1 MKRMPKEGQI
11 DPSKTFESQKELV
24 IKMIIPTIKKLLDP
38 EVYPVGENILYQII
52 YRRHRSQR
60 DTYRI
65 SKKTEEERKKEAK
78 RKHKNTRR
86 SEVN

>member
-1 MKRMPKEGQI
+1 MKRLPQESQLDPGQ
-11 DPSKTFESQKELV
+11 TFESQKELV
-24 IKMIIPTIKKLLDP
+24 VKTIIPTIKKLLDP
-38 EVYPVGENILYQII
+38 EVYPVGENVIYQMI

-65 SKKTEEERKKEAK
+65 SKKSEEEKRKEAR
-78 RKHKNTRR
+78 RKHRNTRR

>member
-24 IKMIIPTIKKLLDP
+24 IKTIILTIKKLLDP
-38 EVYPVGENILYQII
+38 EVYPVGENVLYQII

-65 SKKTEEERKKEAK
+65 SKKQKKRGKKKQKENI
-78 RKHKNTRR
+78 RTHGIQR
-86 SEVN
+86 

>member
-24 IKMIIPTIKKLLDP
+24 IKTIILTIKKLLDL
-38 EVYPVGENILYQII
+38 EVYPVGENVLYQII

-78 RKHKNTRR
+78 RKHKNTQH

>member
-1 MKRMPKEGQI
+1 MPSESQL
-11 DPSKTFESQKELV
+11 DCSKTFNSQKDLV
-24 IKMIIPTIKKLLDP
+24 IKTIVPTIKKLLDP
-38 EVYPVGENILYQII
+38 ETYPISESVIYQII

-60 DTYRI
+60 DSYRI
-65 SKKTEEERKKEAK
+65 SKKTESERKVDSR

>member
-24 IKMIIPTIKKLLDP
+24 IKTIIPTIKKLLDP
-38 EVYPVGENILYQII
+38 KVYPVGENVLYQII

-78 RKHKNTRR
+78 RKHKNTRH

>member
-24 IKMIIPTIKKLLDP
+24 IKTIIPTIKKLLDP
-38 EVYPVGENILYQII
+38 EVYPVGENVLYQII

-60 DTYRI
+60 NTYRI
-65 SKKTEEERKKEAK
+65 SKKTKKRGK
-78 RKHKNTRR
+78 KKQKGNIRTHGVQR
-86 SEVN
+86 